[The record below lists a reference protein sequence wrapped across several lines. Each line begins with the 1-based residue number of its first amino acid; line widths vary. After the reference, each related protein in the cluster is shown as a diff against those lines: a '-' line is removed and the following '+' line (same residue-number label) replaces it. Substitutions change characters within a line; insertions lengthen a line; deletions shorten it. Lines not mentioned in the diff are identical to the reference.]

1 MKNVA
6 KAIIGG
12 LSIVGLAVAGYRTY
26 ELKKIRKEIE
36 QQQIIEIEAEHAT
49 EEASRK

>member
-26 ELKKIRKEIE
+26 ELKKIRKETE
-36 QQQIIEIEAEHAT
+36 QEQIIEIEAEKIEDAQ
-49 EEASRK
+49 K